1 MRPEG
6 AGEQAAPLPAEAERR
21 LSRLRERDGAPRMP
35 PARPPHTTPLLSE
48 SEPGESPV
56 LLLPLLVPRS
66 PLVGPLDSLGQRG
79 APGQAGPS
87 SSHRPAGS
95 RAASPP
101 HGRGSGPPDI
111 VGLRRA
117 SSGLTPVRAQDP
129 VCVLPGSH
137 PAGRRAR
144 GPRCGSPAGRAA
156 RSRPR
161 ARRPGTRTRAP
172 GRPGSSPRPPASAH
186 WHRGGGG
193 ALLRCG
199 RARGRLASPR
209 LARFLRGVVKGPRSP
224 RWHLG
229 PHSSAHWPKDAVAK
243 RALAHR

>member
-117 SSGLTPVRAQDP
+117 SSGPDPGAGARPRVGAAGQPPGRAQSARAP
-129 VCVLPGSH
+129 LRV
-137 PAGRRAR
+137 AGRPGGAL
-144 GPRCGSPAGRAA
+144 SPARTQTWDADAGPGPPWVLTAATSIGALASVRRRRPVSVWASARAA
-156 RSRPR
+156 RFAKASTVP
-161 ARRPGTRTRAP
+161 ARCRQGAP
-172 GRPGSSPRPPASAH
+172 QP
-186 WHRGGGG
+186 
-193 ALLRCG
+193 
-199 RARGRLASPR
+199 
-209 LARFLRGVVKGPRSP
+209 
-224 RWHLG
+224 
-229 PHSSAHWPKDAVAK
+229 
-243 RALAHR
+243 